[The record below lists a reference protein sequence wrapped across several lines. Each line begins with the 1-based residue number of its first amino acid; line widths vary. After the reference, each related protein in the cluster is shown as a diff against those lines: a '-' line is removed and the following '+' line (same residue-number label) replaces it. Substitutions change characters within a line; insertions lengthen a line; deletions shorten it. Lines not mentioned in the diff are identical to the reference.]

1 MDETSLMTSATEAFV
16 KELGLENDS
25 LLKNKI
31 EIREVP
37 SGTYLMQEES
47 HKVNFLT
54 VCDFIL
60 FENL

>member
-1 MDETSLMTSATEAFV
+1 MTSAVDAFV

-25 LLKNKI
+25 LLKDKV

-47 HKVNFLT
+47 HKVIISLNF
-54 VCDFIL
+54 FS
-60 FENL
+60 N